1 MKLILRGYGINVT
14 NQQRQVQRSQA
25 RDMIIARGTGQK
37 PLAPRDVFV
46 QSGPRGILVNWRPG
60 AGYTADINGW
70 RIYKDTEDSHFADIL
85 DPNTTQHFI
94 EATAGSTP
102 PVTNIFV
109 SAINALGVESPKVQ
123 AQSTAIVEA
132 GAPSMPSTPSTYTSG
147 YSGGSGRGR
156 GGFNP
161 P

>member
-1 MKLILRGYGINVT
+1 MKVLLRGYGVNMT
-14 NQQRQVQRSQA
+14 QQQRQVARSQA
-25 RDMIIARGTGQK
+25 SDMVIARGTGK
-37 PLAPRDVFV
+37 APVAPRDVFV

-60 AGYTADINGW
+60 AGFVSDIAGW

-109 SAINALGVESPKVQ
+109 SAINSLNVESPKVQ
-123 AQSTAIVEA
+123 VQSSAIVEA
-132 GAPSMPSTPSTYTSG
+132 SAPTMPSTPPTYTNQFG
-147 YSGGSGRGR
+147 QGSGNQKGR
-156 GGFNP
+156 RTF
-161 P
+161 